1 MSNIK
6 PQKGSGG
13 DDLATQYG
21 QDEPMLLP
29 LKVFLGLCYVLLAG
43 VLIYLV
49 YALWPVAQPNADGSI
64 PDSMVCL
71 FGYHFTTTADIRLIL
86 LVAVVGALGS
96 YVHAATSFADFEGN
110 RRLFQSWSWWYVLRV
125 FVGASLALIIYFV
138 WRAGMFSVGAEP
150 TITDTTTFSFAAV
163 SGLAGMFSKQAI
175 DKLADVFDN
184 IFKTK
189 GEEERRGTLSG
200 DHPRPEITK
209 LDPAP
214 VNQKTKNVIL
224 TVYGKGFVKDST
236 VRLNGDDR
244 VTKYVSTTKLT
255 VKVPDELIA
264 SSGDVRVTVF
274 TPPPGGGSSDELIL
288 KITPQ

>member
-1 MSNIK
+1 MTSSASTTQN
-6 PQKGSGG
+6 GG
-13 DDLATQYG
+13 NASAPQYG
-21 QDEPMLLP
+21 KDEPMRLP
-29 LKVFLGLCYVLLAG
+29 IKVFLGLCLVLLAG

-49 YALWPVAQPNADGSI
+49 YALWPVAQPNEDGSI

-86 LVAVVGALGS
+86 LVAAVGALGS

-125 FVGASLALIIYFV
+125 FVGASLSLIIYFV

-163 SGLAGMFSKQAI
+163 SGLTGLFSKQAI
-175 DKLADVFDN
+175 DKLADVLDN

-200 DHPRPEITK
+200 DHPEPAITG
-209 LDPAP
+209 LDPAF
-214 VNQKTKNVIL
+214 VKQGTSNVLL
-224 TVYGKGFVKDST
+224 TTRGMGFVQESI

-244 VTKYVSTTKLT
+244 VTKYVSSTQLT
-255 VKVPDELIA
+255 VKIPNELTA

-274 TPPPGGGSSDELIL
+274 NPSPGGGNSNELIL
-288 KITPQ
+288 KITPA